1 MIDTPISE
9 QGFTGAAVGASA
21 TGARTIADLMF
32 ADFMFEA
39 AGQIILQAS
48 KLRYMSNG
56 QMNAPVVIRVGA
68 GALRSAG
75 PHHSGTYH
83 PVWAHIPGLIVAMP
97 ATPADAKGLMKTA
110 LRAAD
115 PVIMLEPKALFAM
128 KGEVP
133 EGEHLVPFGVARIA
147 RAGTDLT
154 IVSAGQLVHRA
165 LEAAE
170 TLAGEGISVEVVDL
184 RTIMPLDVDTVA
196 ASVWKT
202 HRLLIVDE
210 GYAMCGI
217 GAELGQAM
225 NELAFD
231 ALDAPVARLHTEPVV
246 HPLAP
251 ALERAILVDAD
262 KIAAAARAVVAG
274 LPPVPGH
281 WRNPGGVAAQAPAV
295 VVPAPAPAA
304 PAPAASAASAVT
316 ASEPEAAAVD
326 GEPIVMPFGDLTVSE
341 GKVVRWAKA
350 VGDPVKAG
358 ELVAEIETDKAVVEI
373 EAPVAGVLAAIAAPE
388 GTVVKMGG
396 RIGIVRPAG

>member
-1 MIDTPISE
+1 MVDTPISE
-9 QGFTGAAVGASA
+9 QGFTGAALGASA

-39 AGQIILQAS
+39 AGQIILQAA

-56 QMNAPVVIRVGA
+56 QMNAPMVIRVGA

-83 PVWAHIPGLIVAMP
+83 TIWAHIPGLIVAMP

-110 LRAAD
+110 LRAFD
-115 PVIMLEPKALFAM
+115 PVIIMEPKALFAS

-133 EGEHLVPFGVARIA
+133 EGDHFVPFGVARIA
-147 RAGTDLT
+147 RAGSSLT
-154 IVSAGQLVHRA
+154 IASAGALVQRVLDA
-165 LEAAE
+165 ANTLAAE
-170 TLAGEGISVEVVDL
+170 GIDCEVIDL

-196 ASVWKT
+196 ASVRKT

-225 NELAFD
+225 NELVFD
-231 ALDAPVARLHTEPVV
+231 ELDAPVARLHTDPVV

-251 ALERAILVDAD
+251 ALERAMLVDANR
-262 KIAAAARAVVAG
+262 IAAVARGVIAG
-274 LPPVPGH
+274 KPPVPWH
-281 WRNPGGVAAQAPAV
+281 WRNASGMAPAV
-295 VVPAPAPAA
+295 SAPSATPSVPKSSPELPKVAEL
-304 PAPAASAASAVT
+304 
-316 ASEPEAAAVD
+316 SE
-326 GEPIVMPFGDLTVSE
+326 GEPITMPFGDLTISE

-350 VGDPVKAG
+350 EGDAVAAG
-358 ELVAEIETDKAVVEI
+358 ELVAEVETDKAVVEI
-373 EAPVAGVLAAIAAPE
+373 EAPVAGVLARILAPE

-396 RIGIVRPAG
+396 QLGAVRPGR